1 MSNITIGN
9 YDFCVNLHYFKQCNG
24 ATINLW
30 RKNGHASQLWVY
42 EDGAIKLAANR
53 NFCINLH
60 CFSKT
65 NGAEINLWTYTG
77 HQSQKWDICGDHIRL
92 HSDHRWVL
100 NLHCMSLKDDA
111 TVNLW
116 VDNGHASQKWSL
128 GPRFYCLFHHVKL
141 FHVSPKSN
149 RASIA
154 RNGLRTHSGRAGTF
168 VYCTFTEGQARRIGE
183 KGGRGG
189 AGSFDIWSFSVDQGE
204 IGSVL
209 EHPPWAGMDEFKEV
223 LVSSIPAHRLTRL

>member
-1 MSNITIGN
+1 
-9 YDFCVNLHYFKQCNG
+9 VNLHNFSQRNG

-30 RKNGHASQLWVY
+30 VQNGHDSQKWVY

-60 CFSKT
+60 NFSKT

-77 HQSQKWDICGDHIRL
+77 HQSQKWDICDGKIKL

-100 NLHCMSLKDDA
+100 NLHYMSLKSGA

-116 VDNGHASQKWSL
+116 SDNGHASQKWST
-128 GPRFYCLFHHVKL
+128 GPRFYALFHRATL
-141 FHVSPKSN
+141 FHVSPTTN

-154 RNGLRTHSGRAGTF
+154 RNGLRPASGRAGTF

-183 KGGRGG
+183 KGNRGG
-189 AGSFDIWSFSVDQGE
+189 AGKFDIWSFSVDQGE

-209 EHPPWAGMDEFKEV
+209 EHPPWAGMDTFREV